1 MLRRFFLGSLFF
13 LFFVSAAFGVSAQI
27 DPPAP
32 GAVEIP
38 GTVEINV
45 TAKRFEFDPR
55 VINVQK
61 GQHVRLVVTSA
72 DGTHGFALPEYH
84 IDETIKGYTT
94 KVIEFTAERSGRFAF
109 HCSIECGDGHDE
121 MIGTL
126 VVTDPVAQSLP
137 VQFDDKTPGVVIVE
151 SEGAHWRIDT
161 ANKTVTRVDEPAVA
175 EQTQV
180 VVRPG
185 APDIPAEPGV
195 PHGYEPY
202 DYHLINVPTPKPIVK
217 GSLNLFFTHRFSEPL
232 RPIRDTADTLLGLDS
247 FAVSSLGLT
256 YGITDRLYISAYR
269 SPLCQRGLCRTIEI
283 GLGYHLLDEAGKSPV
298 ALSAYASIEG
308 NDNFTEEYTYNLQ
321 AMLGR
326 SVTKYV
332 HVFFSPALHLNANGQ
347 HRFNPI
353 PSNFFPPALVANSF
367 HLPKNAAS
375 FGFGI
380 NIGIRPSWS
389 VNFEYTP
396 RIGFKLGRVVPT
408 FNNLGQVTGFFNTSI
423 AEIGFGLEKRIGRH
437 SFALTFSN
445 TQTTTTSRYNSS
457 NLVLPHNKFIIG
469 FNVYRRFL
477 Q

>member
-1 MLRRFFLGSLFF
+1 MEVSGMLRRFSIGSLFC
-13 LFFVSAAFGVSAQI
+13 LIVVSAAFTVSAQT

-32 GAVEIP
+32 G
-38 GTVEINV
+38 TVEIQV
-45 TAKRFEFDPR
+45 TAKRFEFEPR

-84 IDETIKGYTT
+84 IDETIKGHTT
-94 KVIEFTAERSGRFAF
+94 QVIEFTAERSGRFAF

-126 VVTDPVAQSLP
+126 VVTDAVAQSLP

-151 SEGAHWRIDT
+151 SGGAHWRIDT
-161 ANKTVTRVDEPAVA
+161 ANKTVTRVDEPAA
-175 EQTQV
+175 AV
-180 VVRPG
+180 VEDTPIDRKPPPTG
-185 APDIPAEPGV
+185 QDRV

-347 HRFNPI
+347 HRFNPV
-353 PSNFFPPALVANSF
+353 PTNFFPPALVANSF

-396 RIGFKLGRVVPT
+396 RIGFKLGRVIPT
-408 FNNLGQVTGFFNTSI
+408 FNNFGQVTGFFNTSI